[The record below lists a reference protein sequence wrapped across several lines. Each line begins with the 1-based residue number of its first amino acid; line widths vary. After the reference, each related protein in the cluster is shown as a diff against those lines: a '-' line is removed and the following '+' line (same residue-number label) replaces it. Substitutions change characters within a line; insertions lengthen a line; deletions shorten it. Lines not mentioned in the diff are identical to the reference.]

1 VESKILIKNIGKPK
15 GGTTE
20 TFASGQSAELTI
32 GRDPACDIKFDPN
45 DDLVS
50 RRHSKITKVS
60 DAPDYTIADLGSRNG
75 TLVNKRRIFEPT
87 KLNCGDL
94 IQLGPDGPQFEFDLD
109 PRPASMIKPTRL
121 SDATLEP
128 GGTSKLPPTRQTAA
142 PMMTTRE
149 SGPAA
154 TAGTPAVPAGG
165 VGKAT
170 VERMIGETKSKSQ
183 NMAIVAVAV
192 ILLIIGGVTYG
203 LYATRPKPV
212 DPGKVSEDAARK
224 VKAGAGMTP
233 AEIAASY
240 TESTVFFEVG
250 WKLIYT
256 DTGKELYHVLIPNRK
271 PVSGKPNTY
280 EEILPGADDYLP
292 VFFKD
297 DDGSLEP
304 WLSTDD
310 KTADKKHDNQPIGGR
325 HSGSG
330 FVVSN
335 DGYIL
340 TNRHVA
346 AAWFTDYHFP
356 SRYGVLIGVDASGHL
371 VYKPIDLNQVNRWVP
386 AYAKVVTTSAEN
398 LATLQSLPKFM
409 PRGKNFEGRND
420 YLDVTF
426 AKNRIRIPAKLV
438 RISDRND
445 VAMVKVDTPEA
456 LKKIELNDN
465 YDTIKVGDQVVTL
478 GYPGVSEAVYGVAA
492 SHDILAQ
499 QASVREVP
507 DPTLSVG
514 NVGRILRGATGSD
527 EAKVFAGDYYQL
539 TINST
544 GAGNS
549 GGPVIDTNGRV
560 VAIFTLGIQRDV
572 QISGAV
578 PIRYGMEL
586 MSVKPMEAR

>member
-1 VESKILIKNIGKPK
+1 MVESKILIKNIGKPK

-20 TFASGQSAELTI
+20 TFASGQYAELTI

-128 GGTSKLPPTRQTAA
+128 GGTAKLPPTRQTAA

-149 SGPAA
+149 APPSP
-154 TAGTPAVPAGG
+154 TAGAPSAPAG

-170 VERMIGETKSKSQ
+170 VERMIADTKTKSQ
-183 NMAIVAVAV
+183 NMAIVAVAA
-192 ILLIIGGVTYG
+192 ILLVLGGVTAW
-203 LYATRPKPV
+203 LYTTRSKTIIVAPP
-212 DPGKVSEDAARK
+212 PGKN
-224 VKAGAGMTP
+224 AGDLSP
-233 AEIAASY
+233 AEIAGAY

-256 DTGKELYHVLIPNRK
+256 DSGKELYHVLIPNKRLV
-271 PVSGKPNTY
+271 PGKKDVY
-280 EEILPGADDYLP
+280 EEILPNADEYLP
-292 VFFKD
+292 AFFKD
-297 DDGSLEP
+297 DDDTLQP

-335 DGYIL
+335 DGYII

-346 AAWFTDYHFP
+346 AAWFTDYEFP
-356 SRYGVLIGVDASGHL
+356 SRYGILIGVDASGHL
-371 VYKPIDLNQVNRWVP
+371 VLKPIDLSLIRTWVP

-398 LATLQSLPKFM
+398 LATLQQLPKFM

-445 VAMVKVDTPEA
+445 VAMVKVDTPET

-478 GYPGVSEAVYGVAA
+478 GYPGVSGAVYGVAA

-549 GGPVIDTNGRV
+549 GGPVIDTKGRV
-560 VAIFTLGIQRDV
+560 VAIFTLGIKRDV

-586 MSVKPMEAR
+586 MSVKPMEAK